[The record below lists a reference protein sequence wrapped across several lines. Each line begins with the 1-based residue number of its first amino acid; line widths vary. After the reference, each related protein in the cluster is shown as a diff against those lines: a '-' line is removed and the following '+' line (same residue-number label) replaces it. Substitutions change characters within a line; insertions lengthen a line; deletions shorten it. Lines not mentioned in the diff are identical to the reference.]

1 MAGALVVFMI
11 FLVIRM
17 IVRRAKTPKEQLNY
31 VAVPM
36 TQGTYGAP
44 ELDPRG
50 EPTPHPHKAID
61 E

>member
-1 MAGALVVFMI
+1 MI
-11 FLVIRM
+11 T
-17 IVRRAKTPKEQLNY
+17 RRAKTAREQQNY

-50 EPTPHPHKAID
+50 EPTPHPHKTID